1 VSRGTARWK
10 RKGTVVLGGL
20 LCAALAFG
28 TTTQTWLQVK
38 LPPSAVQTPDLD
50 VPGSDAAV
58 SVTALALVALAGV
71 LAASIA
77 GRIARI
83 IIAVI
88 VMLVGAGIT
97 AAALAVIVDPATA
110 ASASIGKA
118 IGIIGAPADI
128 NVTAFPAVAAV
139 SGVLVFLAAVWLLVA
154 GRTWVRSRRFEGAQ
168 TAGSSAASAG
178 RDVDTADGSAA
189 SAGQDTVSAGGAS
202 PDDDTAPE
210 NDGTIDEIDGWDQL
224 SRGQDPTR

>member
-1 VSRGTARWK
+1 MSRGMSHGTARWK

-38 LPPSAVQTPDLD
+38 LPPSAVQTPNLD

-77 GRIARI
+77 GRVARI

-88 VMLVGAGIT
+88 IMLVGAGIT

-118 IGIIGAPADI
+118 IGIIGAPVDI
-128 NVTAFPAVAAV
+128 TLTAFPAVAAV

-154 GRTWVRSRRFEGAQ
+154 GRTWVRSRRFESAAGTG
-168 TAGSSAASAG
+168 TATGTGPDTGTGSGGKEAPPTEASAG
-178 RDVDTADGSAA
+178 NDPGDG
-189 SAGQDTVSAGGAS
+189 
-202 PDDDTAPE
+202 
-210 NDGTIDEIDGWDQL
+210 DGTIDEIDGWDQL